1 MATFEQL
8 RRGVSRALDTV
19 AEGWQHLVERAGH
32 ALTWFRPIHER
43 GELDTVEDQIVRRAS
58 RWGLL
63 AAEVEEQADEV
74 VVRLEVPGM
83 EADAFELA
91 VVDDYL
97 VVRGE
102 KRAAREE
109 RRGQFHV
116 MECAYG
122 AFERAVPLPVP
133 VDEEKAKAR
142 YRKGV
147 LTVRLPRT
155 TAGRRRRIDVEAG

>member
-1 MATFEQL
+1 MATFDQL
-8 RRGVSRALDTV
+8 RRGVTRALDTV

-32 ALTWFRPIHER
+32 ALTWFRPTGR

-74 VVRLEVPGM
+74 VVRLEAPGM
-83 EADAFELA
+83 EADDFDLA
-91 VVDDYL
+91 VIDDYL

-109 RRGQFHV
+109 RRGEFHV

-122 AFERAVPLPVP
+122 EFERAVPLPVP
-133 VDEEKAKAR
+133 VEEGKAKAR

-147 LTVRLPRT
+147 LTVRLPKSA
-155 TAGRRRRIDVEAG
+155 AGRRRRIDVEAG